1 MRMILASS
9 FSNAFFGGLATWAFL
24 SGGGL
29 LVWAAVIAWGCFFH
43 VGGNVNAVRVT
54 ITGNCLGI
62 LAAWIAGLLLT
73 ANPVGVAP
81 PVWAGLVVFTVV
93 IVMVFIGH
101 QIGLHLKMTILV
113 VPASFYGAAATFA
126 YMIQTPDKLTTQVL
140 LSASIE
146 NPLIVMPISMA
157 IGAFLGLAT
166 AWMTTALATP
176 SKSTS

>member
-1 MRMILASS
+1 MILASS
-9 FSNAFFGGLATWAFL
+9 FSNAFFGGVATFAFL
-24 SGGGL
+24 SVDL
-29 LVWAAVIAWGCFFH
+29 TLVWAAVIAWGCFFH
-43 VGGNVNAVRVT
+43 VGGDFNAVRVT

-62 LAAWIAGLLLT
+62 LAGWIIGLLLT
-73 ANPVGVAP
+73 ADPGLGL
-81 PVWAGLVVFTVV
+81 PVWGGLAVFTVV

-101 QIGLHLKMTILV
+101 QIGLHLKMTIV
-113 VPASFYGAAATFA
+113 VIPASFYGVAATVA
-126 YMIQTPDKLTTQVL
+126 YMTQTPGMLTTQVL

-166 AWMTTALATP
+166 ATMTKALGTP